1 MIEFGHFALCFGWL
15 LALIGVCAGAFI
27 GFKRRKIGDQA
38 TQAYVELL
46 RLVTIGVA
54 LALGCSLAGL
64 GYGFVTND
72 YSIQYIWQY
81 SNRSM
86 PWIYKIT
93 AIWGG
98 MDGSM
103 LLWCGLVALFCAAVA
118 RGARS
123 YPRPIL
129 PWLYCFLNSSTVF
142 FTTITVFLTNP
153 FRYLKAPMVMP
164 DGNGLNPL
172 LQNEYMA
179 IHPPMLYLGFT
190 GLAIPYAFCMAAL
203 ASGYITNDWIRLTR
217 RWTLIGWTFLTAGI
231 VLGGHWAYLEL
242 GWGGFWAWDPVENS
256 SFLPWLTATAFLHS
270 SMVQERKGMLKVWN
284 VFLCVLTYALTVFG
298 TFLTRSGVVQSV
310 HAFASTDI
318 GWVFLTYLAALIL
331 LALVLVVLRRIDLR
345 SERAIESVF
354 SRETVFLLNNLV
366 LLSICFAVLWGV
378 MFPVFSEA
386 FTGTKQT
393 VGIPF
398 FNAVNV
404 PLFLALIFLMGVGPT
419 IAWRR
424 SSIKQMVSSFAIPLA
439 SAFLVA
445 MALVSA
451 GITEFYPVLS
461 YAISFFVVMTIL
473 GEIQRGLRS
482 QGASIQAAPYAPG
495 TILQLFR
502 RQRIKYGAH
511 IIHFGVAL
519 MTVAIT
525 ASMAHKIEREF
536 TLAPGER
543 FSVGRF
549 SLELSEFH
557 EEQHLNY
564 SSIQAHVNAR
574 LLKDDSVFAVMVP
587 ELRFYTKSKET
598 TTEVALQ
605 MGQREDLYLILAG
618 IDQSGRKASM
628 KVFINPLQVWLWYGA
643 IIMVVGGVI
652 VAIPVAR
659 GVPAKSAATELAESQ
674 GVLSDSARRLLESKE
689 HLLRSLKDLELDLSM
704 GKISQEEYQRS
715 YAELSHDVAR
725 IIKEL
730 RGHE

>member
-1 MIEFGHFALCFGWL
+1 MIEFGHFALCIGWL
-15 LALIGVCAGAFI
+15 LALVGVLGGAYIGLGIDKGVGVA
-27 GFKRRKIGDQA
+27 R
-38 TQAYVELL
+38 QAYVEVL
-46 RLVTIGVA
+46 RRITIGVA
-54 LALGCSLAGL
+54 ISLGVSLVGL

-81 SNRSM
+81 SNRAM
-86 PWIYKIT
+86 PWVYKIT

-118 RGARS
+118 RASVR
-123 YPRPIL
+123 YPRALL
-129 PWLYCFLNSSTVF
+129 PWLYCFLNSSTLF
-142 FTTITVFLTNP
+142 FTTITLFLTNP

-179 IHPPMLYLGFT
+179 IHPPTLYLGFT

-203 ASGYITNDWIRLTR
+203 ASGHMSNDWIRLTR

-270 SMVQERKGMLKVWN
+270 VMVQERKGMLKVWN
-284 VFLCVLTYALTVFG
+284 IFLCVLTYALTVFG
-298 TFLTRSGVVQSV
+298 TFLTRSGIVQSV

-318 GWVFLTYLAALIL
+318 GWVFLTYLAVIL
-331 LALVLVVLRRIDLR
+331 LVAAVLVVFRR
-345 SERAIESVF
+345 SELRPERTIESLF

-386 FTGTKQT
+386 FTGQKQT

-404 PLFLALIFLMGVGPT
+404 PLFLALVFLMGVGPT

-424 SSIKQMVSSFAIPLA
+424 SSIKQMVNSFAIPLA
-439 SAFLVA
+439 AAFVVA
-445 MALVSA
+445 IALVSA
-451 GITEFYPVLS
+451 GITDFYPVLS
-461 YAISFFVVMTIL
+461 YAISFFVVMAIL
-473 GEIQRGLRS
+473 GEVQRGLRS
-482 QGASIQAAPYAPG
+482 QSATTQSATYAPR

-502 RQRIKYGAH
+502 RHRVKYGAH

-525 ASMAHKIEREF
+525 ASMAHKTEREF

-543 FSVGRF
+543 FNVGRF

-557 EEQHLNY
+557 EEQHANY
-564 SSIQAHVNAR
+564 SAIQAHVNAR
-574 LLKDDSVFAVMVP
+574 LLKDDSLEAVLVP
-587 ELRFYTKSKET
+587 ELRFYPKNKET
-598 TTEVALQ
+598 TTEVALR

-618 IDQSGRKASM
+618 IDESGKKASM

-643 IIMVVGGVI
+643 IVMVVGAVV
-652 VAIPVAR
+652 VAIPVAKVAPVR
-659 GVPAKSAATELAESQ
+659 NTVAAQQVEQ
-674 GVLSDSARRLLESKE
+674 
-689 HLLRSLKDLELDLSM
+689 SL
-704 GKISQEEYQRS
+704 
-715 YAELSHDVAR
+715 
-725 IIKEL
+725 
-730 RGHE
+730 

>member
-1 MIEFGHFALCFGWL
+1 VEVDVVEFGHFALCLAWL
-15 LALIGVCAGAFI
+15 LALAVVLGGAYLGTRTRAEAKYI
-27 GFKRRKIGDQA
+27 
-38 TQAYVELL
+38 ELL
-46 RLVTIGVA
+46 RRATIAVGI
-54 LALGCSLAGL
+54 ALGCSLVGL

-81 SNRSM
+81 SNRAM

-103 LLWCGLVALFCAAVA
+103 LLWCFFVAMFAAFVA
-118 RGARS
+118 RASVR
-123 YPRPIL
+123 YPRPLL
-129 PWLYCFLNSSTVF
+129 PWLYSFLSSSTLF

-179 IHPPMLYLGFT
+179 IHPPTLYLGFT
-190 GLAIPYAFCMAAL
+190 GLAVPYAFCMAAL
-203 ASGYITNDWIRLTR
+203 ASGYMSNDWIRLTR

-242 GWGGFWAWDPVENS
+242 GWGGFWAWDPVENA

-270 SMVQERKGMLKVWN
+270 VMVQERKGMLKNWN
-284 VFLCVLTYALTVFG
+284 IFLVVLTYALTVFG
-298 TFLTRSGVVQSV
+298 TFLTRSGIVQSV

-318 GWVFLTYLAALIL
+318 GWVFLTYLAAI
-331 LALVLVVLRRIDLR
+331 VLVGFGLVVMRRQELKPER
-345 SERAIESVF
+345 SIESFF
-354 SRETVFLLNNLV
+354 SREAVFLLNNLV

-404 PLFLALIFLMGVGPT
+404 PLFLLLVFLMGIGPT
-419 IAWRR
+419 IAWKR
-424 SSIKQMVSSFAIPLA
+424 SSVRQMVRSFAVPFI
-439 SAFLVA
+439 SAFAVSVLLVW
-445 MALVSA
+445 A
-451 GITEFYPVLS
+451 GITEMYPVLA
-461 YAISFFVVMTIL
+461 YGISFFALMTIL
-473 GEIQRGLRS
+473 GEVNRGLRAQS
-482 QGASIQAAPYAPG
+482 GVTQSPSWSPSNAAA
-495 TILQLFR
+495 LFR

-511 IIHFGVAL
+511 VIHFGVVM

-543 FSVGRF
+543 YTVGRF
-549 SLELSEFH
+549 SLELNEFH
-557 EEQHLNY
+557 EEEQPNY
-564 SSIQAHVNAR
+564 SAIQAHVTVR
-574 LLKDDSVFAVMVP
+574 SLKDDAVLEVMAP
-587 ELRFYTKSKET
+587 ELRFYPKNKET
-598 TTEVALQ
+598 TTEVALR

-618 IDQSGRKASM
+618 IDDSGTKASM

-643 IIMVVGGVI
+643 IIMVLGGII
-652 VAIPVAR
+652 VAVPFRRSAVA
-659 GVPAKSAATELAESQ
+659 VTTTEYAKESQ
-674 GVLSDSARRLLESKE
+674 V
-689 HLLRSLKDLELDLSM
+689 
-704 GKISQEEYQRS
+704 
-715 YAELSHDVAR
+715 V
-725 IIKEL
+725 
-730 RGHE
+730 